1 MWCAAVLQEKCYED
15 MMQKFGKQVDLE
27 TLQTLS
33 GNRKLE
39 ELRQLKALKE
49 AEHDKEVAEW
59 DVGGE

>member
-1 MWCAAVLQEKCYED
+1 
-15 MMQKFGKQVDLE
+15 MQKFGKQVDLE